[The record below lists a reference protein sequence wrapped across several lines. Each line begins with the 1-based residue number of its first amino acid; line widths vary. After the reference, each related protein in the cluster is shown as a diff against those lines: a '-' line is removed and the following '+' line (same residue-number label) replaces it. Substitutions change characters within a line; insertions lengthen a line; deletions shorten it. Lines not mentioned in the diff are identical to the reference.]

1 MLSSRLIFPLA
12 PDDVLDDDSGA
23 PVDQPFS
30 LPAFDELYEGY
41 VDFTWRS
48 VRRLG
53 VDEAAVDDV
62 VQQVFLVVH
71 RRLPEFCGA
80 ASIRTWIFGILLRV
94 VREHRRLRR
103 RKSPHQRSPA
113 TDPETL
119 ADSAHGPDES
129 TARAEA
135 ARLVQAWLDELDDDK
150 REVFVLAELE
160 GMTAKE
166 IADATGSN
174 ASTVYSRLRA
184 ARLDF
189 EKAAERCRRRDA
201 WRMR

>member
-1 MLSSRLIFPLA
+1 MLSPRPVLPLA
-12 PDDVLDDDSGA
+12 PDVEAGA
-23 PVDQPFS
+23 SLGEPFAA
-30 LPAFDELYEGY
+30 PNFDELYEGY
-41 VDFTWRS
+41 VDFIWRS

-53 VDEAAVDDV
+53 VAEAATDDV

-80 ASIRTWIFGILLRV
+80 ASVRTWIFGIVLRV
-94 VREHRRLRR
+94 VREHRRLQR
-103 RKSPHQRSPA
+103 RKSPHHLWPS

-119 ADSAHGPDES
+119 ADSAGGPDES

-166 IADATGSN
+166 IADATGAN
-174 ASTVYSRLRA
+174 PSTVYSRLRA

>member
-103 RKSPHQRSPA
+103 RKSPHQLSPA

>member
-12 PDDVLDDDSGA
+12 PDDALDDDSGT

-30 LPAFDELYEGY
+30 LPAFDDLYEGY

-62 VQQVFLVVH
+62 
-71 RRLPEFCGA
+71 
-80 ASIRTWIFGILLRV
+80 
-94 VREHRRLRR
+94 
-103 RKSPHQRSPA
+103 
-113 TDPETL
+113 
-119 ADSAHGPDES
+119 
-129 TARAEA
+129 
-135 ARLVQAWLDELDDDK
+135 DDDK

-166 IADATGSN
+166 IADAIGSN

-189 EKAAERCRRRDA
+189 EKAADRYRRRDA